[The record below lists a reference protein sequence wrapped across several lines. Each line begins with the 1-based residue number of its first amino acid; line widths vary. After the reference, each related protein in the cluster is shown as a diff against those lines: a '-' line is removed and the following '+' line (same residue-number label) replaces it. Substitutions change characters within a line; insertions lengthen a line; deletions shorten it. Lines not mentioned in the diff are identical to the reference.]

1 MADLLLKHSI
11 QSKISSNKESFSR
24 NRENIE
30 RINNLM
36 TLFILII
43 SILSFYLSWERNTF
57 LNEPVALKILY
68 GIGSALLGTTYILF
82 YCLRAIIDEDMI
94 KRLNLSGIKVH

>member
-11 QSKISSNKESFSR
+11 QSKISSNKESFQ
-24 NRENIE
+24 NKTNIE

-43 SILSFYLSWERNTF
+43 SVLSFYLSWERNTF
-57 LNEPVALKILY
+57 LNEPFALKILY
-68 GIGSALLGTTYILF
+68 GIGSAILGTTYILF